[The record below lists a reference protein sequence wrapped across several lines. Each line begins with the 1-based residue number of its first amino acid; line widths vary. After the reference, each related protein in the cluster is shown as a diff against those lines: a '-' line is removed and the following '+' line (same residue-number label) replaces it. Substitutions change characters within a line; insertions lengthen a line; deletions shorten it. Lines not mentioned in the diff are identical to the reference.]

1 MREDLRDYLR
11 GLPAGIA
18 TVETAKHRIFQFL
31 DADILPD
38 NKLIN
43 IALDQAYDLGVLSSR
58 LHVVWT
64 VAQGSTLEDRPV
76 YVKTRCFE
84 TFPFPDAADELA
96 AHIRDLAEQLDAHRK
111 RQQEQHPQLVRTGMY
126 NVLEKLAASVNR

>member
-1 MREDLRDYLR
+1 MIKITEKSVAEIGGYLEKPIRELRHQLADLPRY
-11 GLPAGIA
+11 IA

-58 LHVVWT
+58 LHVAWAMVS
-64 VAQGSTLEDRPV
+64 GS
-76 YVKTRCFE
+76 
-84 TFPFPDAADELA
+84 
-96 AHIRDLAEQLDAHRK
+96 
-111 RQQEQHPQLVRTGMY
+111 
-126 NVLEKLAASVNR
+126 